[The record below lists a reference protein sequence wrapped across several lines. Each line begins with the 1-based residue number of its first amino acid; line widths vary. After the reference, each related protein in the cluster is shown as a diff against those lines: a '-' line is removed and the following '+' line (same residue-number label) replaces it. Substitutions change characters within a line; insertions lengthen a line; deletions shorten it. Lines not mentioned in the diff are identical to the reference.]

1 MNALRV
7 IVIGVM
13 LAVGASAGAIVFEQR
28 EFDDAEQLERYKR
41 LIYELRCL
49 VCQNQNLA
57 DSDADLAADLRR
69 EVHRMILAGKSD
81 KDVIDFM
88 VARYG
93 DFVLYRPPLKATTV
107 LLWVGPFVLAVGG
120 LMILLIQLRRRQ
132 AERAATTPLSDEER
146 ARLQSLLGSEER
158 P

>member
-1 MNALRV
+1 
-7 IVIGVM
+7 M
-13 LAVGASAGAIVFEQR
+13 LAVVASAGAIVFEQR

-146 ARLQSLLGSEER
+146 ARLQSLLSSEKR